1 MFLLFIIHPPYYFS
15 SPLLLWHHNVGERNH
30 YDAYSIGSL
39 WLSAPSFTTTI
50 KKPVQRKS
58 SYELIIFVELWIY
71 IPQIQPDDIDIL
83 CASAKPD
90 SFLTS
95 ESSLMSGSIALRL
108 LARDLL
114 TYSMRLAGISL
125 SQWHPAS
132 FVVLTAG
139 KDLLRIL
146 TGFRSGHL
154 RTHKC
159 GHVHQHPVLG

>member
-1 MFLLFIIHPPYYFS
+1 MS
-15 SPLLLWHHNVGERNH
+15 
-30 YDAYSIGSL
+30 
-39 WLSAPSFTTTI
+39 TT
-50 KKPVQRKS
+50 
-58 SYELIIFVELWIY
+58 
-71 IPQIQPDDIDIL
+71 
-83 CASAKPD
+83 KPD
-90 SFLTS
+90 SFLAS

-114 TYSMRLAGISL
+114 TYSMRLTEISL

-146 TGFRSGHL
+146 TGFRSEYS

-159 GHVHQHPVLG
+159 GHIHQHPVLNYKNPVKQL

>member
-1 MFLLFIIHPPYYFS
+1 MAIRSFF
-15 SPLLLWHHNVGERNH
+15 HHNNKKAR
-30 YDAYSIGSL
+30 
-39 WLSAPSFTTTI
+39 TTEVVIRTDDFCRALDLYTQ
-50 KKPVQRKS
+50 K
-58 SYELIIFVELWIY
+58 
-71 IPQIQPDDIDIL
+71 QPDDMDIL

-114 TYSMRLAGISL
+114 TYSMRLTGISL

>member
-1 MFLLFIIHPPYYFS
+1 MAIRSFF
-15 SPLLLWHHNVGERNH
+15 HHNNKKAR
-30 YDAYSIGSL
+30 
-39 WLSAPSFTTTI
+39 TTEVVIRTDD
-50 KKPVQRKS
+50 
-58 SYELIIFVELWIY
+58 FVEPWIY
-71 IPQIQPDDIDIL
+71 IPQIQPDDIDTL

-108 LARDLL
+108 LTRDLL
-114 TYSMRLAGISL
+114 TYSMRLTEILL

-139 KDLLRIL
+139 KDLFRIL
-146 TGFRSGHL
+146 TGFRSEHF

-159 GHVHQHPVLG
+159 GPVHQHPVLNYKNPVIITMKLFVRVS